1 MSTQQFRG
9 EFSSPYPTKNGVRL
23 ILSVDDEPGILL
35 TRQQILESRG
45 YKVLSACDGEQ
56 ALQLFALYP
65 VDLVVL
71 DYLMPG
77 INGGTVAREMKR
89 HKPNVPVV
97 IVTASAVPEEIMIC
111 ADCFVRKGDGPAQLL
126 ERITEFLSSSSIS
139 VTPSK
144 QSPVSP

>member
-1 MSTQQFRG
+1 MNTQEFRA
-9 EFSSPYPTKNGVRL
+9 EFSSPYPAKNGVSL
-23 ILSVDDEPGILL
+23 ILSVDDEPRILL

-45 YKVLSACDGEQ
+45 YKVLSASDGEQ

-65 VDLVVL
+65 VDLVLL

-77 INGGTVAREMKR
+77 IDGGTVAQEMKR

-97 IVTASAVPEEIMIC
+97 IVTASALPEETVMC

-126 ERITEFLSSSSIS
+126 EKIAELLSSSSIRG
-139 VTPSK
+139 TPGK
-144 QSPVSP
+144 QPRATP